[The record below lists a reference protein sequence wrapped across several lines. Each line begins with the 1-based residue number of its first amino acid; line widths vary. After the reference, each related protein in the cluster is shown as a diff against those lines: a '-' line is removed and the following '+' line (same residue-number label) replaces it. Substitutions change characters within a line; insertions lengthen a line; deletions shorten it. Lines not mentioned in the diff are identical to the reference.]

1 MFKIDKIKSF
11 KKQRESLNKYK
22 KKDKVHQQTWLLLK
36 TITPL
41 NIFLLDVNFN
51 KITIRLHFIFM
62 YSIFAKFSEN
72 QRLIVISSIKC
83 SNFKFL

>member
-22 KKDKVHQQTWLLLK
+22 KKDKVPQQTWLLLK

-51 KITIRLHFIFM
+51 KFTIRLHFIFM